1 MGKAPDSKANY
12 TEGFTLGPLASRI
25 QSPASPTCSAL
36 TVYTATREKVRRLP
50 VKNTPF
56 FYVLAVALAVA
67 SLPASAQ
74 YKWRDKTGVTQ
85 YSDMPPPAGT
95 AEKDVLQQPASVS
108 KKNAAPAPVATPA
121 SGVTVSAAPIRSGE
135 PELEAKLRKTE
146 QDKAAKTKAE
156 DDKQVALRAENCTR
170 AKAFQRT
177 LDDGVRITRTD
188 AKGEREF
195 LDDKA
200 RAEEARRTKT
210 VINSD
215 CK

>member
-1 MGKAPDSKANY
+1 M
-12 TEGFTLGPLASRI
+12 
-25 QSPASPTCSAL
+25 
-36 TVYTATREKVRRLP
+36 
-50 VKNTPF
+50 KNTPLL
-56 FYVLAVALAVA
+56 YVLALALAVF

-95 AEKDVLQQPASVS
+95 AEKDVLQQPALPS
-108 KKNAAPAPVATPA
+108 KKNTAPAATPA
-121 SGVTVSAAPIRSGE
+121 SGVTVSATPIRSGE

-146 QDKAAKTKAE
+146 QEKAAKTKAE

-170 AKAFQRT
+170 AKAYQRT
-177 LDDGVRITRTD
+177 LDEGVRITRTD